1 MLIFSVSVRWR
12 VPAWLACARA
22 CVRARVCLTCRN
34 TPPLVSA
41 NRARCEFAQGGTKQ
55 NVQLAG
61 AHASMLRRPFASHL
75 HLRHSTVA
83 PQQTH
88 AVAPRP
94 RCRCVDTQVSALG
107 AARRLCRLLL
117 RAHAPR
123 EHGQRQDDGR
133 RQLRAPLRL
142 HTRDVAL
149 LEPHGGRWN
158 RTPLSPAPLRPRP
171 WRLWLWSAS

>member
-1 MLIFSVSVRWR
+1 MFSLSPLLVFRQQG
-12 VPAWLACARA
+12 AL
-22 CVRARVCLTCRN
+22 RVCAGC
-34 TPPLVSA
+34 V
-41 NRARCEFAQGGTKQ
+41 GTKQ
-55 NVQLAG
+55 NVLRPG
-61 AHASMLRRPFASHL
+61 RHASLLRRPFASHL

-88 AVAPRP
+88 AVAPRL

-158 RTPLSPAPLRPRP
+158 RTPLSLAPLRPRP

>member
-1 MLIFSVSVRWR
+1 MFSLSPLLVFRQQG
-12 VPAWLACARA
+12 AL
-22 CVRARVCLTCRN
+22 RVCAGC
-34 TPPLVSA
+34 V
-41 NRARCEFAQGGTKQ
+41 GTKQ
-55 NVQLAG
+55 NVLRPG
-61 AHASMLRRPFASHL
+61 RHASLLRRPFASHL

-88 AVAPRP
+88 AVAPRL

-142 HTRDVAL
+142 HSRDVAL

-171 WRLWLWSAS
+171 WRLRLWSARAKKNCPNPH